1 MIGFHRRV
9 AALALACLLVA
20 HPISAR
26 AIDPIPEAGQ
36 GQASSPSLNHR
47 RTLTLD
53 DVLSMETFG
62 TVALSPDGRWLVHEK
77 RRPYDTA
84 PRFDRAHRSGWEA
97 SDLFITRAEADTPP
111 EPLVPSTPGTGL
123 LLGSWSPDS
132 RKLLIYRLS
141 GEQLE
146 AGIVTLADRSV
157 RWTGLT
163 PDLPITGAASA
174 WLDNDRLALTIRPAG
189 DLPWML
195 RFDGTGKAEMD
206 RRWQRTIDGHNPS
219 RNRVETHGGLITTDA
234 VPPRLQLVILD
245 VTTGARRPIADGN
258 IRDMVPSPAGDRI
271 AVLTSAERAPQDP
284 SGIITQSAVQNR
296 SRLVLV
302 DVPSGDATEPTEVL
316 DIAPNL
322 LRWSPD
328 GQAVLVWAR
337 TDAASWRDARLISVG
352 PEGAVTRFDTGELLP
367 LAADS
372 KIDELQAVQADWLDG
387 SPIFRARRPDSDR
400 FDWWRIGD
408 GPPRALTGSLASAPA
423 KLAATA
429 EDSILAFA
437 DGRLWRFESG
447 SAPKAVAG
455 AADDSATGESL
466 RDGRTY
472 TLMDAT
478 RPRLNEAPRRRQVMA
493 RSNSAFQLLDEN
505 GAVHF
510 KVPVGGCEGT
520 LQGRSVIASAAAT
533 VCLDQGVESLRFATS
548 TKDRLVD
555 RANPQFAD
563 IAMPRPVAVPHS
575 DRLGRETTSWLFM
588 PPGVA
593 ADRVRGLLVHVYP
606 DSVSDG
612 RYVEATSLAMG
623 PKPQLLAAAGYAVLS
638 AAIPGETESLRAEMI
653 DDFTRSADLAVDA
666 ALDAMPGLPRD
677 RMAVVG
683 HSFGGYTAL
692 AIATRSHRFR
702 SYVSWAGPSDMAGG
716 WGEFGPHIRIW
727 PEERFTLDQPIG
739 ATEVGQAGMGSPPW
753 ANVSG
758 YAAASPY
765 MLADKIEAPV
775 LLITADRDYV
785 SMTEAERMLT
795 ALHRQGKWA
804 RLVTYWG
811 ETHSNASPANVRDV
825 YREIFDWLDRT
836 LAPETVT
843 APKAAAP
850 MPEPSPRSSPPP

>member
-1 MIGFHRRV
+1 MIGLHRRA
-9 AALALACLLVA
+9 AALALACLLVVQ
-20 HPISAR
+20 PMSAW
-26 AIDPIPEAGQ
+26 AIDLLPEAGQ
-36 GQASSPSLNHR
+36 ASGASSDHR

-62 TVALSPDGRWLVHEK
+62 TVALSPDGRWLAHEK
-77 RRPYDTA
+77 RRSYDTA

-97 SDLFITRAEADTPP
+97 SDLFITPTEANSPP
-111 EPLVPSTPGTGL
+111 EPLVASEPETGL

-132 RKLLIYRLS
+132 RRLLIYRLS
-141 GEQLE
+141 GDRLE
-146 AGIVTLADRSV
+146 AGIVTVADRSV

-206 RRWQRTIDGHNPS
+206 RRWQRTINGREPS

-284 SGIITQSAVQNR
+284 SGIITQSAVQTR
-296 SRLVLV
+296 SRVTLI
-302 DVPSGDATEPTEVL
+302 DVPGGEVTEPTEVL

-322 LRWSPD
+322 MRWSPD

-337 TDAASWRDARLISVG
+337 TDTASWRDARLISVG
-352 PEGAVTRFDTGELLP
+352 SDGVVRRFETGDLLP

-408 GPPRALTGSLASAPA
+408 GAARSLTGSFAAAPA

-437 DGRLWRFESG
+437 EGRLWRIDSRG
-447 SAPKAVAG
+447 APQAVAG
-455 AADDSATGESL
+455 AADNDAEAL

-472 TLMDAT
+472 TLMDAA
-478 RPRLNEAPRRRQVMA
+478 RPRVNEAPRRRQVMA
-493 RSNSAFQLLDEN
+493 RSNSAIQLIDEA
-505 GAVHF
+505 GAMLF
-510 KVPVGGCEGT
+510 RASLGGCDGA
-520 LQGRSVIASAAAT
+520 LQGRSVVASGIAT
-533 VCLDQGVESLRFATS
+533 VCLDQGVETLRLATS
-548 TKDRLVD
+548 TTDRLVD
-555 RANPQFAD
+555 RANPGFAD
-563 IAMPRPVAVPHS
+563 IAVPKPVAVPHR
-575 DRLGRETTSWLFM
+575 DRLGRETTSWLFL
-588 PPGVA
+588 PPGVP

-606 DSVSDG
+606 DSVNDG
-612 RYVEATSLAMG
+612 RYVEATSLAIG
-623 PKPQLLAAAGYAVLS
+623 LKPQLLAAAGYAVLS
-638 AAIPGETESLRAEMI
+638 ASIPAETESLRAEMI

-666 ALDAMPGLPRD
+666 ALAAMPSLPAE

-716 WGEFGPHIRIW
+716 WGEFGPHIRTW
-727 PEERFTLDQPIG
+727 PEDRFTLDQPIG
-739 ATEVGQAGMGSPPW
+739 ATEVGQAGMGGPPW
-753 ANVSG
+753 ADVSG

-765 MLADKIEAPV
+765 MLADKIEAPM

-785 SMTEAERMLT
+785 PMTEAERMLT

-811 ETHSNASPANVRDV
+811 ETHSNASPANVHDV

-843 APKAAAP
+843 SPTAAAP
-850 MPEPSPRSSPPP
+850 MPEPSPRSPPPP